1 MKMEI
6 FSTHVRRVS
15 FLNKEE
21 LEKVLTFFATMLCSQ
36 WVSFFKN
43 KIVCFSS
50 TTKQLFEMLL
60 HSIDIDSKQTNKYQ
74 YRMRTFHSRE
84 IKKMWNNVFQINHEF
99 VRFLIVWSCVWFVL
113 FQGFVPFYVC
123 SIMLFK
129 CTMKSEQ

>member
-1 MKMEI
+1 MKWKWKFFERMWGESL
-6 FSTHVRRVS
+6 FWTKKNLKK
-15 FLNKEE
+15 FWL
-21 LEKVLTFFATMLCSQ
+21 FFATMLCSQ

-43 KIVCFSS
+43 KIVFFFSA
-50 TTKQLFEMLL
+50 TKQLFEMLL
-60 HSIDIDSKQTNKYQ
+60 HSIDRKQTNKYQ

-99 VRFLIVWSCVWFVL
+99 VWFLIVWSCVWFVL
-113 FQGFVPFYVC
+113 FKDFVPFYVC